1 MSWSGVAVYVENYG
15 RGPSKASFEL
25 LGKAREI
32 AAKIGGFVH
41 AIVLLDKEV
50 EKCADVL
57 VAYGAD
63 EVIVY
68 RVEDRELPNLL
79 IHKCSLVDAIKQLM
93 PKLVLFPATPWGR
106 SLAPRV
112 AASIG
117 AGLTADCLDV
127 YVDDSGDI
135 VQVRPAFTGNIIA
148 HIKTI
153 THPVMTTVRPGVF
166 PVPKPDFSRKGRV
179 IEKVLNSN
187 MCPSAKEGY
196 RVLGLSREKKVRI
209 QEARVIV
216 SIGRGVKSREDIKLF
231 EELAKELGAQLAC
244 SKPLV
249 DAGWMEKDFQ
259 VGFSGNI
266 VKPKVYIALGISGAP
281 QHIAGMKDSDFVIS
295 VNTDPSA
302 PIARYSNI
310 FVVGDMYEFAKK
322 LLDAVRTLKGVGN

>member
-15 RGPSKASFEL
+15 KGPSKASFEL

-32 AAKIGGFVH
+32 VAKVGGSVY
-41 AIVLLDKEV
+41 AIVLLDKEI
-50 EKCADVL
+50 EKHSNDL
-57 VAYGAD
+57 IAYGAD
-63 EVIVY
+63 EVVVY
-68 RVEDRELPNLL
+68 RVEDKELSNLL
-79 IHKCSLVDAIKQLM
+79 MHKCSLVDAIRQLM

-112 AASIG
+112 AASIS
-117 AGLTADCLDV
+117 AGLTADCLNV
-127 YVDDSGDI
+127 YVDDDGDI

-148 HIKTI
+148 HIKTV
-153 THPVMTTVRPGVF
+153 TYPVMTTVRPGVF

-179 IEKVLNSN
+179 IEKVLDYD

-196 RVLGLSREKKVRI
+196 KVLGLSREKKVKI
-209 QEARVIV
+209 QEAKIIV
-216 SIGRGVKSREDIKLF
+216 SIGRGVKNKEDIKLF

-244 SKPLV
+244 SRPLV

-295 VNTDPSA
+295 VNIDPSA
-302 PIARYSNI
+302 PIAKYSNI

-322 LLDAVRTLKGVGN
+322 LLDAVRTLKSVGN

>member
-93 PKLVLFPATPWGR
+93 PKLMLFPATPWGR

-153 THPVMTTVRPGVF
+153 TYPVMTTVRPGVF

-196 RVLGLSREKKVRI
+196 RVLGLSREKKVRV

-259 VGFSGNI
+259 IGFSGNI

-295 VNTDPSA
+295 VNADPSA

-322 LLDAVRTLKGVGN
+322 LLDAVRTLKSVGN